1 MKQIVPVNIGVSK
14 GDFSKE
20 RPWAGAVD
28 REYGEFYKKMNL
40 NQKKV
45 TKEAILFYNFWNIYR
60 KLIFAISLVFFK
72 NFRFQA
78 YTQIATSAVMAVY
91 LLSYWPCARYVDNVS
106 KIINELTFMIQLIIC
121 AYLKEMSGN
130 VNDYSQTLA
139 PSANASVSG
148 GIMIGVMGT
157 NLVFHSARMIHNSI
171 QAVQT
176 IKMRRQQIASKW
188 LGPPT
193 ANDPAYSPDA
203 TSGSESS
210 SEEEEEYNPDDC
222 PNLSKLQ
229 PPLEPQE
236 QTLFNDR
243 ALTWPQPVEDEL
255 PRDSL
260 GDGDVTSI
268 EEIADIELLELPKIV
283 VCDGNEP
290 NLQLQV
296 DDIWPSELKD
306 FMASQPVTDT
316 FLTIQVP

>member
-1 MKQIVPVNIGVSK
+1 MKQMVPVNIGVSI

-20 RPWAGAVD
+20 RPWAGATD

-78 YTQIATSAVMAVY
+78 YTQLGTSAVMALY
-91 LLSYWPCARYVDNVS
+91 ILNMWPCARYVDNVS
-106 KIINELTFMIQLIIC
+106 KIVNELTFMVQLIIC

-130 VNDYSQTLA
+130 VNEYAQTLN

-148 GIMIGVMGT
+148 GIMIGVMGA
-157 NLVFHSARMIHNSI
+157 NLVFHSVRLIHNSV
-171 QAVQT
+171 QAAQT

-193 ANDPAYSPDA
+193 ALDPAYSPDI

-210 SEEEEEYNPDDC
+210 SEEENYNPDDC
-222 PNLSKLQ
+222 PSLLKLQ
-229 PPLEPQE
+229 PPPKPQE
-236 QTLFNDR
+236 PALFNDR
-243 ALTWPQPVEDEL
+243 ALKWPQAVQDTV
-255 PRDSL
+255 PRIDF
-260 GDGDVTSI
+260 GDAEKTRI
-268 EEIADIELLELPKIV
+268 EEIDDIADIELPKIV
-283 VCDGNEP
+283 VCEID
-290 NLQLQV
+290 
-296 DDIWPSELKD
+296 
-306 FMASQPVTDT
+306 
-316 FLTIQVP
+316 